1 MIKARKSLG
10 QNFLS
15 DGRVSR
21 RIVDSVSPLGSDL
34 ILEIGPGTGA
44 LTSLL
49 VERGGYVIA
58 VEIDARLIE
67 ELRQTLAGENLTIIE
82 ADALTVDWSELI
94 ARGRESL
101 ARLQPERDEPARA
114 RVVANLPYYIST
126 PIIERLL
133 HLKDQVRD
141 MTLMLQDEVVDRVVS
156 PPGSRNYG
164 YLSVL
169 VQFYCEAKKLFEVPP
184 SAFRP
189 APKVRSAILRLDVR
203 SRPLID
209 VESEEGFFKLVSF
222 AFAQRRKTI
231 ANNLKAASG
240 AMRYRTSIEE
250 GLKAAGIDPKRRAE
264 TISAAEFGA
273 LSMRSSKGEKG
284 CAGIRRKLL

>member
-1 MIKARKSLG
+1 LIKAKKSLG

-15 DGRVSR
+15 DGRISR
-21 RIVDSVSPLGSDL
+21 RIVDAVSPLGSDL
-34 ILEIGPGTGA
+34 VLEIGPGTGA
-44 LTSLL
+44 LTGLL
-49 VERGGYVIA
+49 VERSGYVVA
-58 VEIDARLIE
+58 VEIDARLIDD
-67 ELRQTLAGENLTIIE
+67 LRRSLAAENLAIVE
-82 ADALTVDWSELI
+82 ADALTVNWSELI

-101 ARLQPERDEPARA
+101 DLLRPGRGEPARV

-133 HLKDQVRD
+133 HLKDQVKD
-141 MTLMLQDEVVDRVVS
+141 LTLMLQSEVVDRIAS
-156 PPGSRNYG
+156 GPGSREYG

-169 VQFYCEAKKLFEVPP
+169 TQFYCEAKKLFEVPP

-189 APKVRSAILRLDVR
+189 APKVRSAVLRLDVR
-203 SRPLID
+203 SRPLVD

-240 AMRYRTSIEE
+240 ALRYRASVEE
-250 GLKAAGIDPKRRAE
+250 GLKAAGIDPQRRAE
-264 TISAAEFGA
+264 TISVAEFGV
-273 LSMRSSKGEKG
+273 LYRELIEG
-284 CAGIRRKLL
+284 